1 MNWTLLTPGQGRIV
15 AAVADGGRGFGYGS
29 TPTRICR
36 RAAQKV
42 RNQDCRGRL
51 VQRDG
56 FLAGPDSGAF
66 ALLHI
71 LHDLVP
77 HRFEHADIAPAVPL
91 GHDISADVDEKA
103 VPQGPFRVPRTEHA
117 RDFLGRESQSPH
129 EHKPHLGERRHHALL
144 DPVVNYLEVV
154 TARPR
159 PYDVGRMAA
168 PSHL

>member
-56 FLAGPDSGAF
+56 FLAGPNSGVF
-66 ALLHI
+66 ALLHV
-71 LHDLVP
+71 LHDLVAY
-77 HRFEHADIAPAVPL
+77 RIEYADVNPAVPL
-91 GHDISADVDEKA
+91 GRHISADVDEK
-103 VPQGPFRVPRTEHA
+103 QSLRGPSVFHERNTPATSS
-117 RDFLGRESQSPH
+117 DESPN
-129 EHKPHLGERRHHALL
+129 LL
-144 DPVVNYLEVV
+144 TSTNHTSASADIMPCSIL
-154 TARPR
+154 
-159 PYDVGRMAA
+159 
-168 PSHL
+168 L